1 MLTRI
6 LTNSEALCTFVDGLG
21 LDLSQ
26 PQRRHLRN
34 LADGLLVCEDE
45 KTLAALQRQ
54 FLAAPDASNMA
65 DFLRISPWSASA
77 VRDRLRAQQVTWA
90 LAEAER
96 TGAPRVL
103 YVNLDDSL
111 AVKHPQ
117 THHLEPVDW
126 HYDHS
131 ASSHYGQRRYQNALC
146 YLVCTLGIGQVQA
159 TVDLRLYVRASTVR
173 RINRRRPPAQRISF
187 HSKTMLA
194 RQMLAALAPLLPH
207 RGWRIYLQ
215 CDAWYA
221 SKRLINFA
229 RRQGW
234 HVTCALRSNRKLGSL
249 YLHQHAQALRHQRYT
264 RIAVTVADGSAT
276 FCVRQV
282 QGHLAGIPGTVR
294 VFISKRQ
301 PRSQLLL
308 YFACTDL
315 SLSAQPA
322 LQGYHGRWSCEMDNF
337 YLKTQLGLADF
348 RVQSYE
354 AVDKY
359 LLVVHLAWAYVER
372 RFCQERSAQI
382 QCFGDILRRHRDE
395 HAVCWLTGALQ
406 AVLET
411 GDIQAV
417 AQRFLRQTVPV
428 S

>member
-6 LTNSEALCTFVDGLG
+6 LSNSEALCTFVDQLG
-21 LDLSQ
+21 LNLSR
-26 PQRRHLRN
+26 PQRRHMIN
-34 LADGLLVCEDE
+34 LADALLVCEDE
-45 KTLAALQRQ
+45 KTLAGLQRQ
-54 FLAAPDASNMA
+54 LVTAPDASNMA
-65 DFLRISPWSASA
+65 DFLRISPWSAPA
-77 VRDRLRAQQVTWA
+77 LRDQLRSQQVAWA

-96 TGAPRVL
+96 TAAPRVI

-111 AVKHPQ
+111 GVKHPE
-117 THHLEPVDW
+117 TRHLEPVDW
-126 HYDHS
+126 HYDHG
-131 ASSHYGQRRYQNALC
+131 ASTGHAQRRYHNAIC
-146 YLVCTLGIGQVQA
+146 YLVCTLRIGQVQA
-159 TVDLRLYVRASTVR
+159 TVDPRLYGRAHTLP
-173 RINRRRPPAQRISF
+173 RINRRRPAAQRIRF
-187 HSKTMLA
+187 HSKTLLA
-194 RQMLAALAPLLPH
+194 RQILAALAPFLPR
-207 RGWRIYLQ
+207 RGWRVYFQ

-221 SKRLINFA
+221 SARLIKFA

-234 HVTCALRSNRKLGSL
+234 PVTCALRSNRKLGSL
-249 YLHQHAQALRHQRYT
+249 NLRQHAQALRHQRYT
-264 RIAVTVADGSAT
+264 RIAVTVADGPVT
-276 FCVRQV
+276 YCVRQV
-282 QGHLAGIPGTVR
+282 QDHLSGIPGTVR

-301 PRSQLLL
+301 PRSQFLL

-315 SLSAQPA
+315 SLSAQQA

-337 YLKTQLGLADF
+337 YLKTQLGLADL

-372 RFCQERSAQI
+372 RFSQERGPQVR
-382 QCFGDILRRHRDE
+382 CFGDIIRRHRDE
-395 HAVCWLTGALQ
+395 HAVGWLTGALE

-417 AQRFLRQTVPV
+417 LQRFLRQPALA

>member
-21 LDLSQ
+21 LQLSR
-26 PQRRHLRN
+26 PQRRHMLN
-34 LADGLLVCEDE
+34 LADALLVCEDE

-65 DFLRISPWSASA
+65 DFLRISPWSAGG
-77 VRDRLRAQQVTWA
+77 VRNRLRAQQVVWA

-96 TGAPRVL
+96 TGAPKVI

-111 AVKHPQ
+111 GVKHPETQ
-117 THHLEPVDW
+117 HLEPVDW
-126 HYDHS
+126 HYDHG
-131 ASSHYGQRRYQNALC
+131 ASSGHRQRRYHNAIC
-146 YLVCTLGIGQVQA
+146 YLVCTLRIGQVQA
-159 TVDLRLYVRASTVR
+159 TVDLRLYVRASTLR
-173 RINRRRPPAQRISF
+173 RINRRRPAAQRIRF
-187 HSKTMLA
+187 HSKTLLA
-194 RQMLAALAPLLPH
+194 RQMLAALAPLLPR

-221 SKRLINFA
+221 SKRLLRFA

-249 YLHQHAQALRHQRYT
+249 NLRQHAQALWHQRYT
-264 RIAVTVADGSAT
+264 RIAVTVADGPVT
-276 FCVRQV
+276 YCVRQV
-282 QGHLAGIPGTVR
+282 QDHLAGIPGMVR

-315 SLSAQPA
+315 TLSAQQA
-322 LQGYHGRWSCEMDNF
+322 LQGYHGRWSCEMDHF

-354 AVDKY
+354 AVTKY

-372 RFCQERSAQI
+372 RFSRERGAQI
-382 QCFGDILRRHRDE
+382 QCFGDIIRRHRDE
-395 HAVCWLTGALQ
+395 HAVCWLTGALE

-411 GDIQAV
+411 GDIPAV
-417 AQRFLRQTVPV
+417 LQRFLRQPALL

>member
-6 LTNSEALCTFVDGLG
+6 LSNSEALCTFVDQLG
-21 LDLSQ
+21 LHLSR
-26 PQRRHLRN
+26 PQRRHLIN

-54 FLAAPDASNMA
+54 FLRAPDASNMA
-65 DFLRISPWSASA
+65 DFLRISPWSAPA
-77 VRDRLRAQQVTWA
+77 VRDCLRACQVAWA

-96 TGAPRVL
+96 TAAPRVI

-111 AVKHPQ
+111 GVKHAETQ
-117 THHLEPVDW
+117 HLEPVDW

-131 ASSHYGQRRYQNALC
+131 ASHGHGQRRYHNAIC
-146 YLVCTLGIGQVQA
+146 YLVCTLRIGQVQA
-159 TVDLRLYVRASTVR
+159 TVDLRLYGRASTLR
-173 RINRRRPPAQRISF
+173 RINRRRPAAQRIRF
-187 HSKTMLA
+187 HSKTLLA
-194 RQMLAALAPLLPH
+194 RQILAALAPLLP
-207 RGWRIYLQ
+207 RQGWRIYFQ

-221 SKRLINFA
+221 SARLIKFA

-249 YLHQHAQALRHQRYT
+249 NLRQHAQALRHQRYS
-264 RIAVTVADGSAT
+264 RIAVTVADGPVT
-276 FCVRQV
+276 YWVRHV
-282 QGHLAGIPGTVR
+282 QDHLSGIPGTVR

-301 PRSQLLL
+301 LRSPLLL

-315 SLSAQPA
+315 SLSAQQA

-337 YLKTQLGLADF
+337 YLKTHLGLADF

-372 RFCQERSAQI
+372 RFSQERGAQI
-382 QCFGDILRRHRDE
+382 QCFGDIIRRHRDE
-395 HAVCWLTGALQ
+395 HAVRWLTGALQ
-406 AVLET
+406 EVLQT

-417 AQRFLRQTVPV
+417 LQRFLRQPALA